1 MITKEEFIDLILKQ
15 QEWYNRIDEVSEAL
29 SVPTLL
35 ESDWVEYTSVLFE
48 KTLDLLFNEDGVDD
62 IDWWM
67 YEKSRNPELKIRW
80 DESGKEIPTDTVEDL
95 WNLVKDNQ
103 K

>member
-15 QEWYNRIDEVSEAL
+15 QKWSNRVDEVSEVL
-29 SVPTLL
+29 NVPTLF
-35 ESDWVEYTSVLFE
+35 ESDWVEYASVLFD
-48 KTLDLLFNEDGVDD
+48 KTLTLLFNEDGIDD
-62 IDWWM
+62 IYWWM
-67 YEKSRNPELKIRW
+67 YEKSENPELKMW

>member
-15 QEWYNRIDEVSEAL
+15 QEWSNRIDKISEAL
-29 SVPTLL
+29 NIPTLL
-35 ESDWVEYTSVLFE
+35 ESDWVEYASVLFE

-62 IDWWM
+62 IYWWM
-67 YEKSRNPELKIRW
+67 YEKSGNPELKMW

>member
-35 ESDWVEYTSVLFE
+35 ESDWVEYASVLFE

-67 YEKSRNPELKIRW
+67 YEKSRNPELKIR
-80 DESGKEIPTDTVEDL
+80 DENGEEIPTDTVEDL

>member
-15 QEWYNRIDEVSEAL
+15 HEWSNRIDKISEAL
-29 SVPTLL
+29 NIPTLF
-35 ESDWVEYTSVLFE
+35 ESDWVEYASVLFE

-62 IDWWM
+62 IYWWM
-67 YEKSRNPELKIRW
+67 YEKSGNPELKIW
-80 DESGKEIPTDTVEDL
+80 DENGKEIPTDTVEDL

>member
-35 ESDWVEYTSVLFE
+35 ESDWVEYASVLFD

-62 IDWWM
+62 IYWLM
-67 YEKSRNPELKIRW
+67 YEKSGNPELKIW
-80 DESGKEIPTDTVEDL
+80 DENGKEIPTDTVEDL

>member
-15 QEWYNRIDEVSEAL
+15 QEWSNRIDKISEAL
-29 SVPTLL
+29 NIPTLF
-35 ESDWVEYTSVLFE
+35 ESDWVEYASVLFE

-62 IDWWM
+62 IYWWM
-67 YEKSRNPELKIRW
+67 YEKSGNPELKIC
-80 DESGKEIPTDTVEDL
+80 DENGKEIPTDTVEDL

>member
-15 QEWYNRIDEVSEAL
+15 QEWSNRVDEVSEAL
-29 SVPTLL
+29 NIPTLF
-35 ESDWVEYTSVLFE
+35 ESDWVEYTSILFT
-48 KTLDLLFNEDGVDD
+48 KTLNLLFNEDGVDD
-62 IDWWM
+62 ISWWM
-67 YEKSRNPELKIRW
+67 YEKSGNPEFKMW
-80 DESGKEIPTDTVEDL
+80 DENEKEIPTDTVEDL

>member
-29 SVPTLL
+29 SVPTLF
-35 ESDWVEYTSVLFE
+35 ESDWVEYAAILFD
-48 KTLDLLFNEDGVDD
+48 KTLDFLFNEDGVDD
-62 IDWWM
+62 IYWWM
-67 YEKSRNPELKIRW
+67 YEKSGNPEFKMW
-80 DESGKEIPTDTVEDL
+80 DENEKEIPTDTVEDL

>member
-1 MITKEEFIDLILKQ
+1 MGLDLFLTKKK
-15 QEWYNRIDEVSEAL
+15 RSEIGYFRKVNFL
-29 SVPTLL
+29 VKFF
-35 ESDWVEYTSVLFE
+35 ESDWVEYASVLFD

-67 YEKSRNPELKIRW
+67 YEKSGNPELKMW
-80 DESGKEIPTDTVEDL
+80 DENGKEIPTDTVEDL

>member
-15 QEWYNRIDEVSEAL
+15 QKWSNRVDEVSEAL
-29 SVPTLL
+29 NVPTLF
-35 ESDWVEYTSVLFE
+35 ESDWVEYAAILFD
-48 KTLDLLFNEDGVDD
+48 KTLDFLFNEDGVDD
-62 IDWWM
+62 IYWWM
-67 YEKSRNPELKIRW
+67 YEKSGNPEFKML
-80 DESGKEIPTDTVEDL
+80 DENGKEIPIDTVEDL

>member
-15 QEWYNRIDEVSEAL
+15 QEWSNRVDEVSEAL
-29 SVPTLL
+29 NVPTLF
-35 ESDWVEYTSVLFE
+35 ESDWVDYAAVLFD
-48 KTLDLLFNEDGVDD
+48 KTLALLFNEDGIDD
-62 IDWWM
+62 IYWWM
-67 YEKSRNPELKIRW
+67 YEKSENPELKMW

-95 WNLVKDNQ
+95 WNLVKNNQ

>member
-1 MITKEEFIDLILKQ
+1 MITKEKFIDLILKQ
-15 QEWYNRIDEVSEAL
+15 QEWSNRVDEVSEVL
-29 SVPTLL
+29 NVPTLF
-35 ESDWVEYTSVLFE
+35 ESDWVEYASVLFD
-48 KTLDLLFNEDGVDD
+48 KTLALLFNEDGIDD
-62 IDWWM
+62 IYWWM
-67 YEKSRNPELKIRW
+67 YEKSENPELKMW

>member
-15 QEWYNRIDEVSEAL
+15 QEWSNRIDEVSEAL
-29 SVPTLL
+29 SVPTLF
-35 ESDWVEYTSVLFE
+35 ESDWVEYASVLFD

-67 YEKSRNPELKIRW
+67 YENLETQNSRCGMKMERKFLQI
-80 DESGKEIPTDTVEDL
+80 
-95 WNLVKDNQ
+95 Q
-103 K
+103 

>member
-15 QEWYNRIDEVSEAL
+15 QKWSNRVDEVSEAL
-29 SVPTLL
+29 NVPTLF
-35 ESDWVEYTSVLFE
+35 ESDWVEYASILFD
-48 KTLDLLFNEDGVDD
+48 KTLVLLFNEDGVDD
-62 IDWWM
+62 IYWWM
-67 YEKSRNPELKIRW
+67 YEKSENPELKMW

>member
-15 QEWYNRIDEVSEAL
+15 QEWSNRVDEVSKAL
-29 SVPTLL
+29 NVPTLF
-35 ESDWVEYTSVLFE
+35 ESDWVEYTSILFA
-48 KTLDLLFNEDGVDD
+48 KTLNLLFNEDGVDD
-62 IDWWM
+62 ISWWM
-67 YEKSRNPELKIRW
+67 YEKSGNPEFKMW
-80 DESGKEIPTDTVEDL
+80 DENEKEIPTDTIEDL